1 MVRATPLA
9 PDARRASIIAAT
21 IPLLRKH
28 GTAVT
33 TAQIAAAAGVAEGT
47 LFRVFDDKESL
58 IAAAIETEF
67 DAAPTEA
74 ELAEIDHT
82 LALRDKIIEAA
93 QIIQA
98 RISRVW
104 QLMSVL
110 QIVPRSPTV
119 HKDIGIRTAL
129 EALFAPH
136 ARELRCP
143 PAEGA
148 RILRMLAFAGAH
160 PRFNDGVLVT
170 PAQVASV
177 VLDGIGA
184 RPGLEELP

>member
-21 IPLLRKH
+21 VPLLRAH
-28 GTAVT
+28 GSAVT

-58 IAAAIETEF
+58 IAAAIESEF
-67 DAAPTEA
+67 DPEPTEA
-74 ELAEIDHT
+74 ELAAIDRT
-82 LALRDKIIEAA
+82 RSLRDTLIAA
-93 QIIQA
+93 TKIIQA
-98 RISRVW
+98 RVERVW

-110 QIVPRSPTV
+110 QIFPRSPNV
-119 HKDIGIRTAL
+119 HKDAGIRAAL
-129 EALFAPH
+129 EALFVPH
-136 ARELRCP
+136 ASKLRCP
-143 PAEGA
+143 PVEAA

-160 PRFNDGVLVT
+160 PRFNDGVAMT

-177 VLDGIGA
+177 VLDGVID
-184 RPGLEELP
+184 RPAYEENR